1 MKKRSWFKIFDDF
14 TSKQLSKIN
23 EVLDPKTA
31 DHGALEDSQ
40 EYTPAGRTKGK
51 VDKSAHLVAALDV
64 GSSKITAIIGR
75 LNPLDRIEILG
86 VGYAVSDG
94 LIRGSVSNI
103 AKTSAAIKLALLEA
117 SQQANVRIPEVYSS
131 YSGVIS
137 NHTEHGVL
145 LRNDPSTEIHAADIE
160 RLRLEMFNAVLPPGE
175 QLIYMQAK
183 AYTIDDEP
191 GIKDPVG
198 MSGKRIEA
206 DFQLITAST
215 TPIEYLQKCCA
226 QANVTL
232 RQIIPAAVASAE
244 AVICEEEMEE
254 GIAVVDIGAAV
265 TSVAVY
271 NKGTLIHAENFP
283 LGGNNISADI
293 RDFTGLQL
301 KQAELMKN
309 QFGDLNADAIS
320 VNEVIEAKILN
331 GTKIKQVSRKA
342 LCEVIR
348 SRAEELISIAYSV
361 VHQAMKN
368 EKLIFGIVF
377 TGGTSALPNF
387 KDLAQ
392 EITTEECHLG
402 VTTLH
407 IAENMS
413 AALFR
418 GKRFNMASHSTA
430 VGLLKV
436 GLMGS

>member
-1 MKKRSWFKIFDDF
+1 MKKRSLFKIFEDF
-14 TSKQLSKIN
+14 SSKQLSKIN
-23 EVLDPKTA
+23 SILDTRPA
-31 DHGALEDSQ
+31 DDSALEDSQ
-40 EYTPAGRTKGK
+40 DNSTAGRTKENG
-51 VDKSAHLVAALDV
+51 DKSIRLVAALDV
-64 GSSKITAIIGR
+64 GSSKVTAIIGR
-75 LNPLDRIEILG
+75 LNQMNRIEVLG
-86 VGYAVSDG
+86 LGYAVSDG

-103 AKTSAAIKLALLEA
+103 AKTSAAIKFALAEA
-117 SQQANVRIPEVYSS
+117 SQQANVSVQEVYSS

-137 NHTEHGVL
+137 NHVEHGVL
-145 LRNDPSTEIHAADIE
+145 LRNDSSTEINRRDIE
-160 RLRLEMFNAVLPPGE
+160 KLRSEMFNAILPPGE

-206 DFQLITAST
+206 DFQLVTAST
-215 TPIEYLQKCCA
+215 TPIEYLQKCCL
-226 QANVTL
+226 QANVVL
-232 RQIIPAAVASAE
+232 KQIIPAPVASAE

-271 NKGTLIHAENFP
+271 DKGHLIHAENFP

-309 QFGDLNADAIS
+309 QFGDLNADGMS
-320 VNEVIEAKILN
+320 VHEIIEAKILS

-348 SRAEELISIAYSV
+348 SRVEELISIAYGI
-361 VHQAMKN
+361 VHQAMRN

-377 TGGTSALPNF
+377 TGGTSVLPNF
-387 KDLAQ
+387 KELAQ
-392 EITTEECHLG
+392 EITGEECHLG
-402 VTTLH
+402 VTNLH
-407 IAENMS
+407 IAENMPDVLS
-413 AALFR
+413 KRKEFNAA
-418 GKRFNMASHSTA
+418 AHSTA
-430 VGLLKV
+430 VGLLRV
-436 GLMGS
+436 GLLSS

>member
-1 MKKRSWFKIFDDF
+1 MKKRSLFKIFEDF
-14 TSKQLSKIN
+14 SSKQLSKIN
-23 EVLDPKTA
+23 SILDAKPA
-31 DHGALEDSQ
+31 DDRVLEDRQHDKPSQ
-40 EYTPAGRTKGK
+40 QESK
-51 VDKSAHLVAALDV
+51 DKSTRLITALDV
-64 GSSKITAIIGR
+64 GSSKVTAIIGR
-75 LNPLDRIEILG
+75 LNPSDRIEILG

-103 AKTSAAIKLALLEA
+103 AKTSAAIKLALADA
-117 SQQANVRIPEVYSS
+117 SQQANVPVQEVYSS

-137 NHTEHGVL
+137 NHVEHGVL
-145 LRNDPSTEIHAADIE
+145 LRNDPSTEVSSRDIE
-160 RLRLEMFNAVLPPGE
+160 KLRLEMFNAVLPPGE
-175 QLIYMQAK
+175 QLIYMQAQTF
-183 AYTIDDEP
+183 TIDDEP

-206 DFQLITAST
+206 DFQLITAGT

-226 QANVTL
+226 QANVSL
-232 RQIIPAAVASAE
+232 KQVIPAAVASAE

-254 GIAVVDIGAAV
+254 GIAVIDIGAAV

-271 NKGTLIHAENFP
+271 NKGNLIHAENIP

-320 VNEVIEAKILN
+320 VYEVIEAKILN
-331 GTKIKQVSRKA
+331 GTKMKQVPRKA

-348 SRAEELISIAYSV
+348 SRAEELISIAYSI
-361 VHQAMKN
+361 VHQAMRN

-387 KDLAQ
+387 KELAH
-392 EITTEECHLG
+392 EITGEECHLG
-402 VTTLH
+402 VTSLHLADHTTATL
-407 IAENMS
+407 AKRKDFNV
-413 AALFR
+413 AA
-418 GKRFNMASHSTA
+418 HSTA
-430 VGLLKV
+430 VGLLRI
-436 GLMGS
+436 GLTGS